1 MTKESGK
8 KMSEEH
14 LRDVAGRFLRR
25 QWKMAIVIAVV
36 FIGAAVAALSVLLWF
51 VATAVATGLV
61 PPMLGLWSIGSV
73 ITFILHLIF
82 WELVL
87 VGSWVAVVVLLLI
100 FQWYK
105 KLPEEDRKGWPQRG
119 KRDQGGVFGFFVG
132 LTWLIVVWVDG
143 RWDLPL
149 QSWTVSEWVY
159 SILSAVF
166 WDLLILAVP
175 MGLYLIWWIRTLMK
189 KDQ

>member
-1 MTKESGK
+1 
-8 KMSEEH
+8 MSEEH